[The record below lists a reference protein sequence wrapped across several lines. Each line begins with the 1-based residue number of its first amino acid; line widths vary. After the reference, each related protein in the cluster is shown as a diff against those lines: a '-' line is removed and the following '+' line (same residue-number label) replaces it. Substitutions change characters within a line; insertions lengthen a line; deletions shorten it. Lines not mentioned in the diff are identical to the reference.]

1 MRSLNP
7 FKIMIMENI
16 ENTGL
21 QRFIEAQNDSY
32 DQALKEIRN
41 GRKLTHWIWYIF
53 PQMKGLG
60 FSYNSEYY
68 GITSLQEAK
77 DYLENELLRKR
88 LFEITESL
96 LMHKGKDIESIMGD
110 IDALKLKSSMTLFDA
125 VQPGSVFSEVLDE
138 FYGGERCRRT
148 LEKIR

>member
-1 MRSLNP
+1 
-7 FKIMIMENI
+7 MENI

-88 LFEITESL
+88 LFKITESL

-125 VQPGSVFSEVLDE
+125 VQPGSIFGEVLDE

>member
-1 MRSLNP
+1 
-7 FKIMIMENI
+7 MIMENI

-32 DQALKEIRN
+32 DQALKEIIN

-53 PQMKGLG
+53 PQIKGLG

-88 LFEITESL
+88 LFKITESL

-125 VQPGSVFSEVLDE
+125 VQPDDIFGEVLDE
-138 FYGGERCRRT
+138 FYGGERCRIT

>member
-1 MRSLNP
+1 
-7 FKIMIMENI
+7 MIMENI

-68 GITSLQEAK
+68 GIASLQEAR

-125 VQPGSVFSEVLDE
+125 VQPGSIFGEVLDE

>member
-1 MRSLNP
+1 
-7 FKIMIMENI
+7 MIMENI
-16 ENTGL
+16 EKTGL

-53 PQMKGLG
+53 PQIKGLG

-88 LFEITESL
+88 LFKITESL

-110 IDALKLKSSMTLFDA
+110 IDAMKLKSSMTLFDA
-125 VQPGSVFSEVLDE
+125 VQPGSIFGEVLDE

>member
-1 MRSLNP
+1 
-7 FKIMIMENI
+7 MIMENI

-53 PQMKGLG
+53 PQIKGLG

-88 LFEITESL
+88 LFKITESL

-125 VQPGSVFSEVLDE
+125 VQPGSVFGEVLDE

-148 LEKIR
+148 LEKIC

>member
-1 MRSLNP
+1 
-7 FKIMIMENI
+7 MIMENI

-32 DQALKEIRN
+32 DQALKEIIN

-53 PQMKGLG
+53 PQIKGLG

-125 VQPGSVFSEVLDE
+125 VQPGSIFGEVLDE

>member
-1 MRSLNP
+1 M
-7 FKIMIMENI
+7 KNI

-32 DQALKEIRN
+32 DQALKEIIN

-68 GITSLQEAK
+68 GITSLQEAR

-125 VQPGSVFSEVLDE
+125 VQPGSVFGEVLDE

>member
-1 MRSLNP
+1 
-7 FKIMIMENI
+7 MENI

-53 PQMKGLG
+53 PQIKGLG

-68 GITSLQEAK
+68 GITSLREAK

-110 IDALKLKSSMTLFDA
+110 IDSLKLKSSMTLFDA
-125 VQPGSVFSEVLDE
+125 VQPDDIFGEVLDE

>member
-1 MRSLNP
+1 
-7 FKIMIMENI
+7 MIMKNI

-88 LFEITESL
+88 LFKITESL

-125 VQPGSVFSEVLDE
+125 VQPDDIFGEVLDE

>member
-1 MRSLNP
+1 
-7 FKIMIMENI
+7 MIMENI
-16 ENTGL
+16 EKTGL

-32 DQALKEIRN
+32 DQALKEIIN

-53 PQMKGLG
+53 PQIKGLG

-68 GITSLQEAK
+68 GITSLQEAR

-88 LFEITESL
+88 LFKITESL

-110 IDALKLKSSMTLFDA
+110 IDAMKLKSSMTLFDA
-125 VQPGSVFSEVLDE
+125 VQPGSIFGEVLDE

>member
-1 MRSLNP
+1 
-7 FKIMIMENI
+7 MIMKNI

-21 QRFIEAQNDSY
+21 QRFVEAQNDSY

-53 PQMKGLG
+53 PQIKGLG

-125 VQPGSVFSEVLDE
+125 VKPGSIFGEVLDE

-148 LEKIR
+148 LEKIC

>member
-1 MRSLNP
+1 
-7 FKIMIMENI
+7 MIMKNI

-21 QRFIEAQNDSY
+21 QRFVEAQNDSY

-53 PQMKGLG
+53 PQIKGLG

-68 GITSLQEAK
+68 GITSLQEAR

-88 LFEITESL
+88 LFKITESL

-125 VQPGSVFSEVLDE
+125 VLPGSIFGEVLDE

>member
-1 MRSLNP
+1 M
-7 FKIMIMENI
+7 KNI

-53 PQMKGLG
+53 PQIKGLG

-125 VQPGSVFSEVLDE
+125 VQPGSVFGEVLDE

>member
-1 MRSLNP
+1 
-7 FKIMIMENI
+7 MIMENI

-32 DQALKEIRN
+32 DQALKEIIN

-53 PQMKGLG
+53 PQIKGLG

-68 GITSLQEAK
+68 GITSLQEAR

-125 VQPGSVFSEVLDE
+125 VQPGSIFGEVLDE

-148 LEKIR
+148 LEKIC

>member
-1 MRSLNP
+1 
-7 FKIMIMENI
+7 MENI

-53 PQMKGLG
+53 PQIKGLG

-125 VQPGSVFSEVLDE
+125 VQPGSIFGEVLDE

>member
-1 MRSLNP
+1 
-7 FKIMIMENI
+7 MENI

-68 GITSLQEAK
+68 GIASLQEAK

-96 LMHKGKDIESIMGD
+96 LMYKGKDIESIMGD

-125 VQPGSVFSEVLDE
+125 VQPGSIFGEVLDE

>member
-1 MRSLNP
+1 
-7 FKIMIMENI
+7 MIMENI

-53 PQMKGLG
+53 PQIKGLG

-110 IDALKLKSSMTLFDA
+110 IDSLKLKSSMTLFDA
-125 VQPGSVFSEVLDE
+125 VQPGSIFGEVLDE

>member
-1 MRSLNP
+1 
-7 FKIMIMENI
+7 MENI

-32 DQALKEIRN
+32 DQALKEIIK

-68 GITSLQEAK
+68 GITSLQEAR

-125 VQPGSVFSEVLDE
+125 VQPGSIFGEVLDE

-148 LEKIR
+148 LEKIC

>member
-1 MRSLNP
+1 
-7 FKIMIMENI
+7 MIMENI

-32 DQALKEIRN
+32 DQALKEIIN

-53 PQMKGLG
+53 PQIKGLG

-68 GITSLQEAK
+68 GITSLQEAR

-125 VQPGSVFSEVLDE
+125 VQPGSIFGEVLDE

>member
-1 MRSLNP
+1 
-7 FKIMIMENI
+7 MIMENI

-68 GITSLQEAK
+68 GIASLQEAK

-96 LMHKGKDIESIMGD
+96 LMYKGKDIESIMGD

-125 VQPGSVFSEVLDE
+125 VQPGGVFGEVLDE

>member
-1 MRSLNP
+1 
-7 FKIMIMENI
+7 MIMENI

-53 PQMKGLG
+53 PQIKGLG

-110 IDALKLKSSMTLFDA
+110 IDSLKLKSSMTLFDA
-125 VQPGSVFSEVLDE
+125 VQPGSVFGEVLDE

-148 LEKIR
+148 LEKIC

>member
-1 MRSLNP
+1 
-7 FKIMIMENI
+7 MIMKNI

-41 GRKLTHWIWYIF
+41 GRKLTYWIWYIF

-125 VQPGSVFSEVLDE
+125 VQPDDIFGEVLDE

>member
-1 MRSLNP
+1 
-7 FKIMIMENI
+7 MIMENI
-16 ENTGL
+16 EKTGL

-53 PQMKGLG
+53 PQIKGLG

-68 GITSLQEAK
+68 GITSLQEAR

-125 VQPGSVFSEVLDE
+125 VQPGSVFGEVLDE

>member
-1 MRSLNP
+1 
-7 FKIMIMENI
+7 MIMENI

-68 GITSLQEAK
+68 GITSLQEAR

-125 VQPGSVFSEVLDE
+125 VKPGSIFGEVLDE

-148 LEKIR
+148 LEKIC

>member
-1 MRSLNP
+1 
-7 FKIMIMENI
+7 MENI

-32 DQALKEIRN
+32 DQALKEIIN

-68 GITSLQEAK
+68 GITSLQEAR

-125 VQPGSVFSEVLDE
+125 VQPGSIFGEVLDE

>member
-1 MRSLNP
+1 
-7 FKIMIMENI
+7 MIMENI

-32 DQALKEIRN
+32 VQALKEIRN

-53 PQMKGLG
+53 PQIKGLG

-68 GITSLQEAK
+68 GIASLQEAK

-88 LFEITESL
+88 LFKITESL

-125 VQPGSVFSEVLDE
+125 VQPGSVFGEVLDE

>member
-1 MRSLNP
+1 
-7 FKIMIMENI
+7 MIMKNI

-53 PQMKGLG
+53 PQIKGLG

-68 GITSLQEAK
+68 GITSLQEAR

-88 LFEITESL
+88 FFEITESL

-110 IDALKLKSSMTLFDA
+110 IDSLKLKSSMTLFDA
-125 VQPGSVFSEVLDE
+125 VQPGSVFGEVLDE

>member
-1 MRSLNP
+1 
-7 FKIMIMENI
+7 MIMKNI

-125 VQPGSVFSEVLDE
+125 VQPGSIFGEVLDG

-148 LEKIR
+148 LEKIC

>member
-1 MRSLNP
+1 
-7 FKIMIMENI
+7 MENI
-16 ENTGL
+16 EKTGL

-53 PQMKGLG
+53 PQIKGLG

-125 VQPGSVFSEVLDE
+125 VQPGSVFGEVLDE

>member
-1 MRSLNP
+1 
-7 FKIMIMENI
+7 MENI

-32 DQALKEIRN
+32 DQALKEIIN

-53 PQMKGLG
+53 PQIKGLG

-88 LFEITESL
+88 LFKITESL

-125 VQPGSVFSEVLDE
+125 VQPGSIFGEVLDE

>member
-1 MRSLNP
+1 
-7 FKIMIMENI
+7 MIMENI

-53 PQMKGLG
+53 PQIKGLG

-68 GITSLQEAK
+68 GITSLQEAR

-125 VQPGSVFSEVLDE
+125 VQPDSIFGEVLDE
-138 FYGGERCRRT
+138 FYGSERCRRT

>member
-1 MRSLNP
+1 
-7 FKIMIMENI
+7 MENI
-16 ENTGL
+16 EKTGL

-32 DQALKEIRN
+32 DQALKEIIN

-53 PQMKGLG
+53 PQIKGLG

-88 LFEITESL
+88 LFKITESL

-110 IDALKLKSSMTLFDA
+110 IDAMKLKSSMTLFDA
-125 VQPGSVFSEVLDE
+125 VQPGSVFGEVLDE

>member
-1 MRSLNP
+1 
-7 FKIMIMENI
+7 MIMENI

-68 GITSLQEAK
+68 GITSLQEAR

-125 VQPGSVFSEVLDE
+125 VQPGSVFGEVLDE

>member
-1 MRSLNP
+1 
-7 FKIMIMENI
+7 MIMENI
-16 ENTGL
+16 EKTGL

-53 PQMKGLG
+53 PQIKGLG

-125 VQPGSVFSEVLDE
+125 VQPGSVFGEVLDE

>member
-1 MRSLNP
+1 
-7 FKIMIMENI
+7 MIMENI

-68 GITSLQEAK
+68 GITSLQEAR

-96 LMHKGKDIESIMGD
+96 LMHKGKDIESIMGG

-125 VQPGSVFSEVLDE
+125 VQPDDIFGEVLDE

>member
-1 MRSLNP
+1 
-7 FKIMIMENI
+7 MENI

-68 GITSLQEAK
+68 GIASLQEAK

-125 VQPGSVFSEVLDE
+125 VQPGSVFGEVLDE

>member
-1 MRSLNP
+1 
-7 FKIMIMENI
+7 MIMENI

-32 DQALKEIRN
+32 DQALKEIIN

-68 GITSLQEAK
+68 GITSLQEAR

-88 LFEITESL
+88 LFKITESL

-125 VQPGSVFSEVLDE
+125 VLPGSIFGEVLDE

>member
-1 MRSLNP
+1 
-7 FKIMIMENI
+7 MENI

-53 PQMKGLG
+53 PQIKGLG

-110 IDALKLKSSMTLFDA
+110 IDSLKLKSSMTLFDA
-125 VQPGSVFSEVLDE
+125 VQPGSVFGEVLDE
-138 FYGGERCRRT
+138 FYGGERCAKT
-148 LEKIR
+148 LELKVLTSSENR

>member
-1 MRSLNP
+1 
-7 FKIMIMENI
+7 MIMENI
-16 ENTGL
+16 ENIGL

-32 DQALKEIRN
+32 VQALKEIRN

-53 PQMKGLG
+53 PQIKGLG

-68 GITSLQEAK
+68 GITSLQEAR
-77 DYLENELLRKR
+77 DYLKNELLRKR

-125 VQPGSVFSEVLDE
+125 VQPGSVFGEVLDE

>member
-1 MRSLNP
+1 
-7 FKIMIMENI
+7 MIMENI

-32 DQALKEIRN
+32 DQALKEIIN

-68 GITSLQEAK
+68 GITSLQEAR

-125 VQPGSVFSEVLDE
+125 VQPGSVFGEVLDE

-148 LEKIR
+148 LEKIC